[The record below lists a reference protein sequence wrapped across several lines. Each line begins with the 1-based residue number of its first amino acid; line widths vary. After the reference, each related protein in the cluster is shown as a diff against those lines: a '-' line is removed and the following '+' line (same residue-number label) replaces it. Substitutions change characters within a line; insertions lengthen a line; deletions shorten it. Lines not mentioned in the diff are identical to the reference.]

1 MLYNRDIQQIGV
13 GDFILVLKSHGEGWF
28 RKGGF
33 MGGFMGGLIGVFTY
47 GRFEAICNKSM

>member
-33 MGGFMGGLIGVFTY
+33 MGGLTGVFTWA
-47 GRFEAICNKSM
+47 F